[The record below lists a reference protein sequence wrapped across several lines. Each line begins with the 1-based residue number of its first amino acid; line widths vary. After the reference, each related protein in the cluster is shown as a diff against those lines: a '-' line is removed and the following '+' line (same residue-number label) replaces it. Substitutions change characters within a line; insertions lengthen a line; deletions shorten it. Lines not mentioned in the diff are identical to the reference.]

1 VPLKTEFD
9 QFGVFRI
16 YKDRP
21 SRQSDEVLAADF
33 ACNAPT
39 FDTVHEV
46 AVSVKVEQNLYA
58 PFDNASTYLLVKW
71 WRENGHGSIQALDA
85 LVKKV
90 LFHSDFNL
98 DDLADFN
105 ANRELNRL
113 VSFSTVG
120 QPDTPSKNGR
130 TIIPVDYRP
139 SDGWRLG
146 QVMLKVPGKW
156 KKNESVPEIVI
167 DKIPY
172 RNPLDIV
179 RSAFRDKEFFNYHL
193 KGFTEVWKPSDNEP
207 EERLY
212 SEVYSSPA
220 YLEMED
226 EVRMKRLKSQPNI
239 IETVVLP
246 WLWASDSTHLAAFG
260 NASLWP
266 GYLSFGSLSKY
277 IRTKVT
283 SLSLYHMVYFK
294 TVRIGFIIILNPL
307 TTF

>member
-1 VPLKTEFD
+1 
-9 QFGVFRI
+9 
-16 YKDRP
+16 
-21 SRQSDEVLAADF
+21 LAVDF

-39 FDTVHEV
+39 FDTVHE
-46 AVSVKVEQNLYA
+46 ATILSKVEQNSYT

-71 WRENGHGSIQALDA
+71 WREHGNGSVQGFDA

-90 LFHSDFNL
+90 LLHSDFIL

-113 VSFSTVG
+113 VNFSTVG
-120 QPDTPSKNGR
+120 PQDPPTNSGR
-130 TIIPVDYRP
+130 TVIPVDYRP

-146 QVMLKVPGKW
+146 RVTLKVPGKW
-156 KKNESVPEIVI
+156 KKKENVPEIII
-167 DKIPY
+167 DNIPY

-179 RSAFRDKEFFNYHL
+179 CSAFQDKQFLNYHL
-193 KGFTEVWKPSDNEP
+193 KGFTEIWKPSDQES
-207 EERLY
+207 EEQLY

-226 EVRMKRLKSQPNI
+226 EVRMKRLKSWPNI
-239 IETVVLP
+239 LETVVLP

-260 NASLWP
+260 SASLWP

-277 IRTKVT
+277 IRTKVS
-283 SLSLYHMVYFK
+283 SLSMYHVVYFK
-294 TVRIGFIIILNPL
+294 TVCFGLIKVNRLINP
-307 TTF
+307 